1 MAEAVVPCRSGC
13 LLILGGGMLG
23 RHAWLLG
30 RWVVETGTEKAGC
43 APNWM
48 TPGMALTAVTV
59 ALCLVVMLRY
69 GG

>member
-1 MAEAVVPCRSGC
+1 
-13 LLILGGGMLG
+13 MLG

-48 TPGMALTAVTV
+48 TPGMALIAGTV